1 MRIALRH
8 SKTGAVPATPARGLF
23 SSQPRHAAIDHAEKA
38 QRDDDQDQ
46 HADHDDDDLRR
57 LSERREVRMTSIR

>member
-1 MRIALRH
+1 MRIAPRH
-8 SKTGAVPATPARGLF
+8 SKTGAVPASTSP
-23 SSQPRHAAIDHAEKA
+23 K
-38 QRDDDQDQ
+38 